1 MNIVTFLLFGIFPL
15 SAAISPINLE
25 NCNPGS
31 YFVENY
37 IKYQCYQ
44 SGSVK
49 GYNIAGGFWIR
60 KLKRKKNKFLGC
72 QPSNDLT
79 GVTLQQW
86 ETHNEKWFK
95 YHCVID
101 GTNAQYSVKSKSGD
115 FCLLVMYPCLKFWL
129 TGNLIHKTQLHNFAA
144 CLDPVG
150 EVLPVGK
157 TRSFPDGETF
167 TCFIERNKVK
177 LNHQTSE
184 QYMIY
189 HAIVPANY
197 VIVRPNGDVEI

>member
-49 GYNIAGGFWIR
+49 GYNIAG
-60 KLKRKKNKFLGC
+60 C

-101 GTNAQYSVKSKSGD
+101 GTNAQYSVK
-115 FCLLVMYPCLKFWL
+115 
-129 TGNLIHKTQLHNFAA
+129 T